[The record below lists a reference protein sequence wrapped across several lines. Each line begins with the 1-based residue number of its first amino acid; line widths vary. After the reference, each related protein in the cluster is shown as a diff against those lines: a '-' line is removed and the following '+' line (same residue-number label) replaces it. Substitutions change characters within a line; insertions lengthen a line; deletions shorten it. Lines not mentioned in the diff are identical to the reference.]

1 MPFSGPSDADLAHMH
16 DGTTDHWMTAGEDPS
31 MSRFRTL
38 IAIATTLMVG
48 LNVGGCATRPLDDFV
63 LDIPDALTPGIF
75 NDLGGKVVL
84 PAGMTL
90 RPVVPKGIAVTKA
103 GEGWRPKRYNDAARY
118 CTIGYGHLIKR
129 APCDGTE
136 PAEWLDGITEPEGEA
151 LLVKDMA
158 QAQTV
163 VMLAVTTTLTDT
175 QYAALCDF
183 VFNVGGGAFRKS
195 TLLKVVNAG
204 QHDKVASQLLRYVW
218 AGGKE
223 VPGLVNRR
231 NREIELY
238 YDGTL
243 TPRAVPVPG
252 EDMSPIDIL
261 SGS

>member
-1 MPFSGPSDADLAHMH
+1 MVHARNLA
-16 DGTTDHWMTAGEDPS
+16 GVTGA
-31 MSRFRTL
+31 
-38 IAIATTLMVG
+38 LMAAV
-48 LNVGGCATRPLDDFV
+48 LASGCATRPAPEIV
-63 LDIPDALTPGIF
+63 PDVPEALTPGIF
-75 NDLGGKVVL
+75 GDLEGKAVL

-90 RPVVPKGIAVTKA
+90 RPVVPTGLAVTKA
-103 GEGWRPKRYNDAARY
+103 GEGWRPKRYHDVARY
-118 CTIGYGHLIKR
+118 CTIGYGHLIKK

-136 PAEWLDGITEPEGEA
+136 PADWLDGITEPEGEA

-158 QAQTV
+158 DAQIAV
-163 VMLAVTTTLTDT
+163 ILAVTTQLTDT

-204 QHDKVASQLLRYVW
+204 QHDKVANQLLRYVW

-238 YDGTL
+238 YDGML
-243 TPRAVPVPG
+243 APRAVPAPG
-252 EDMSPIDIL
+252 EDLSPIDIL
-261 SGS
+261 AGS